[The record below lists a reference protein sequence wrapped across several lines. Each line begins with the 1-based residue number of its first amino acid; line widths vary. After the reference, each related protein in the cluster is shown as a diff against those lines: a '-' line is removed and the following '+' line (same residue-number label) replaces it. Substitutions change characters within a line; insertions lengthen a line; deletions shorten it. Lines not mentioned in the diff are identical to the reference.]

1 MRRALASVAHFR
13 PNLRNLPV
21 LLVVAMALLGTAHV
35 LVRTWTYGAAIT
47 PDAIHYLSAAESI
60 AAGTGLKVFDGGLFV
75 FYPPFFPMLLAF
87 IDILG
92 IEPRESVRWVN
103 AAIFGLI
110 ILTSGFWLLRTLA
123 SRTLALAATALIL
136 VSLPLNSLASQ
147 AMTEPL
153 FVLLAILAL
162 MQMGTFIGGEAKW
175 RPVLLAAVFTALA
188 ALTRYP
194 GVTLILAGVAVPF
207 LHPSTPFV
215 ARMRYAIV
223 FGGIASLPVAAALL
237 RRWLIETTL
246 EAPEGASGQSLS
258 ISLRQ
263 VARAAREWV
272 VPESAPDWSAN
283 LWIAAAA
290 LLAAGAA
297 TMLFLVVIR
306 RQAAAPNSQTALP
319 FVVFSLIYLAFT
331 IAVVPRLVGQ
341 PIDGRYLLPLYV
353 PVILGCAFLVNEIL
367 DELRQRMLLKWVP
380 ASLVLVAILSS
391 IGFSIQRNAITTVEA
406 REFGYFNSSYNTTYW
421 DEFETLKYLKEN
433 PLDGPIF
440 SSGSSVLWWTHPQG
454 TYFGINA
461 DMDFIIR
468 SIENLEND
476 SYIVSLFAA
485 HSYHNPFISY
495 LNDVAIIFDGV
506 DGSVIR
512 IPANWHFDERHF
524 LDNLRQF
531 TNTLGSGSTIP
542 VASSVFDIYLVDN
555 IIIYNKSPCDPQD
568 TRDWFFLHI
577 TPKDTSD
584 LPDHRERHGFDNL
597 DFQGSRNDIFIDNQ
611 CIVSVPLPY
620 YAIHSIS
627 TGQYVPGVGQL
638 WITEFLYPTV
648 HRGETPDLGRG
659 VRVPRSGGVVHAA
672 EVGVGRGHEGEAAA
686 DGAEVVPAAAEEAL
700 HARARGAFA
709 RAAGE
714 PSAEG
719 VHVALGDLAPAHG
732 V

>member
-1 MRRALASVAHFR
+1 MRRAFASVAHFR
-13 PNLRNLPV
+13 PNLQHLPV
-21 LLVVAMALLGTAHV
+21 LLVAVMAALGVAHI
-35 LVRTWTYGAAIT
+35 LVRTSTYGGAIT

-60 AAGTGLKVFDGGLFV
+60 AAGMGLKIFDDGFFV
-75 FYPPFFPMLLAF
+75 GYPPFFPMLLAF

-110 ILTSGFWLLRTLA
+110 VLTSGFWLLRTLA

-162 MQMGTFIGGEAKW
+162 IQMGSFIGGEAQW

-194 GVTLILAGVAVPF
+194 GITLILAGVVVPF
-207 LHPSTPFV
+207 LHPTAPYI
-215 ARMRYAIV
+215 ARMRYAAV

-237 RRWLIETTL
+237 RRWLIDATL

-258 ISLRQ
+258 TSLRQ
-263 VARAAREWV
+263 VARVAREWV
-272 VPESAPDWSAN
+272 VPEAAPDWSAN

-290 LLAAGAA
+290 LLATGAA
-297 TMLFLVVIR
+297 AMLVSFMIR
-306 RQAAAPNSQTALP
+306 RQAAVPSPRTAFP
-319 FVVFSLIYLAFT
+319 FVVFILIYFIFT
-331 IAVVPRLVGQ
+331 ITAVPHLVGQ

-353 PVILGCAFLVNEIL
+353 PVVLGGAFLLNAIL
-367 DELRQRMLLKWVP
+367 NELRKRTVLLKWVP
-380 ASLVLVAILSS
+380 ASFILVAILSS
-391 IGFSIQRNAITTVEA
+391 IGFSIHINAITTVEA
-406 REFGYFNSSYNTTYW
+406 RKFGYFDSSYNTTYW
-421 DEFETLKYLKEN
+421 DEFEILEYLREH

-440 SSGSSVLWWTHPQG
+440 SSESSVLWYAHPQG

-468 SIENLEND
+468 SIENLEID

-495 LNDVAIIFDGV
+495 LNDVDIIFDGV
-506 DGSVIR
+506 DGNIIR
-512 IPANWHFDERHF
+512 IPASWHFDERHF

-542 VASSVFDIYLVDN
+542 VASSVFDIYILDT
-555 IIIYNKSPCDPQD
+555 IIIYTKSPCDPQD
-568 TRDWFFLHI
+568 TKDWFFLHI

-584 LPDHRERHGFDNL
+584 LPDHREGHGFDNL

-627 TGQYVPGVGQL
+627 TGQYVPGVEQL
-638 WITEFLYPTV
+638 WNTEFLYP
-648 HRGETPDLGRG
+648 D
-659 VRVPRSGGVVHAA
+659 SSQ
-672 EVGVGRGHEGEAAA
+672 EG
-686 DGAEVVPAAAEEAL
+686 D
-700 HARARGAFA
+700 
-709 RAAGE
+709 
-714 PSAEG
+714 S
-719 VHVALGDLAPAHG
+719 
-732 V
+732 